1 MTIVTRWTVE
11 IVETL
16 PRLEGGREA
25 MIDGGWQAMTAHLF
39 RHHEEALRYV
49 AMLQPGNGSMSPLTP
64 GSFCEIERFC
74 AI

>member
-25 MIDGGWQAMTAHLF
+25 MIDGGWQAMTAHVF
-39 RHHEEALRYV
+39 RHDEEALRYV
-49 AMLQPGNGSMSPLTP
+49 AMLQSGDGSNVAVDPRL
-64 GSFCEIERFC
+64 FL
-74 AI
+74 

>member
-11 IVETL
+11 IVKTL

-49 AMLQPGNGSMSPLTP
+49 AMLQPGDGSMSPLIP

-74 AI
+74 TI

>member
-25 MIDGGWQAMTAHLF
+25 MIDGGRQAMTAHLF

>member
-11 IVETL
+11 IVKTL

-25 MIDGGWQAMTAHLF
+25 MIDGEWQTMTTNVL

-49 AMLQPGNGSMSPLTP
+49 AMLQPGDGRMSPLIP

>member
-1 MTIVTRWTVE
+1 MTTVTRWTVE
-11 IVETL
+11 MVGTL

-25 MIDGGWQAMTAHLF
+25 MIDGVF
-39 RHHEEALRYV
+39 RHDDEALPYV

>member
-11 IVETL
+11 IVKTL

-25 MIDGGWQAMTAHLF
+25 MIDGEWQPMTANVF

-49 AMLQPGNGSMSPLTP
+49 AMLQPGDGSMSPLIP
-64 GSFCEIERFC
+64 GFFCEIERFC

>member
-1 MTIVTRWTVE
+1 MTTVTRWTVE
-11 IVETL
+11 MVGTL

-25 MIDGGWQAMTAHLF
+25 MIDGGWQAMTANVF

-49 AMLQPGNGSMSPLTP
+49 AMLQPGNGSMSPLIP

>member
-1 MTIVTRWTVE
+1 MTTVTRWTVE
-11 IVETL
+11 MVGTL

-39 RHHEEALRYV
+39 RHDDEALPYV

>member
-1 MTIVTRWTVE
+1 MSIVTRWTVE
-11 IVETL
+11 IVKTL

-25 MIDGGWQAMTAHLF
+25 MIDGEWQPMTANVF

-49 AMLQPGNGSMSPLTP
+49 AMLQPGDGRMSPLIP
-64 GSFCEIERFC
+64 GSDCEIERFC

>member
-11 IVETL
+11 IVKTL

-25 MIDGGWQAMTAHLF
+25 MIDGEWQPMTANVF

-49 AMLQPGNGSMSPLTP
+49 AMLQPGDGGISPLIP
-64 GSFCEIERFC
+64 GFFCEIERFC

>member
-11 IVETL
+11 IVKTL

-25 MIDGGWQAMTAHLF
+25 MIDGDWQPLTANVF
-39 RHHEEALRYV
+39 RPHEEALRYG
-49 AMLQPGNGSMSPLTP
+49 AMLHPGDGSMSPLIP

-74 AI
+74 TI